1 MKMKNIIQIIHKK
14 EKQPKIKKKLQKKM
28 NANIPQEQNIY

>member
-1 MKMKNIIQIIHKK
+1 MKKKTIIQIIHKK
-14 EKQPKIKKKLQKKM
+14 EIKPKRKKKQRKKM